1 MTNTNAWG
9 RCFIIGG
16 VIFAALMVFVVM
28 TDNGQVPLAFR
39 AGYIAAEIFIPTI
52 ITAFWASGSSKEW
65 GWARYVVRIVIL
77 TVVFAFISVR
87 SHLSAAAR

>member
-1 MTNTNAWG
+1 
-9 RCFIIGG
+9 
-16 VIFAALMVFVVM
+16 MVYVVM

-52 ITAFWASGSSKEW
+52 ITAIWASGSSKEW

-77 TVVFAFISVR
+77 TVVFAFMAVR